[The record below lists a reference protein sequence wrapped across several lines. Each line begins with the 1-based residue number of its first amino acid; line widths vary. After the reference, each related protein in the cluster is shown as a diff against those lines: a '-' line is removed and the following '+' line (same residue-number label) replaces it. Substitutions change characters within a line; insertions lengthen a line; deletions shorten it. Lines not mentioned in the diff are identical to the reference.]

1 MANGRFVVLEGI
13 DGSGTTTQMEL
24 LANHFRQR
32 GLRVHTTAEPS
43 THPVGKLIRNVL
55 EQHQTMPPKA
65 LALAFAADRLDHLE
79 KEILPELN
87 AGSLVIADRYVLS
100 SLAYQSLN
108 APLDW
113 VITINNQAQV
123 PDVSFLL
130 NVSPEI
136 AAHRRASRDTPEELF
151 DAIEKQRA
159 IARAYES
166 IFAVEAFGHKEIIDA
181 SQDIPAVNAALI
193 SKIETILEDK

>member
-1 MANGRFVVLEGI
+1 
-13 DGSGTTTQMEL
+13 
-24 LANHFRQR
+24 
-32 GLRVHTTAEPS
+32 AEPS
-43 THPVGKLIRNVL
+43 NHPVGKLIRNVL
-55 EQHQTMPPKA
+55 EQRQTMPPKA

-136 AAHRRASRDTPEELF
+136 AAHRRAFRDTPEELF